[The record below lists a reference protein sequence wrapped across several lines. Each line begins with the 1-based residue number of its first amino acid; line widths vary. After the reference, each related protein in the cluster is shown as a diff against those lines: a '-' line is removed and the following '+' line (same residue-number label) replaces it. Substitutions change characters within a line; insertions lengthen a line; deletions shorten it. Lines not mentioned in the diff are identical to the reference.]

1 MLRQTIKNWKKTN
14 STDLDKEIQDL
25 KKLLEN
31 CEIQL
36 TQNQLDKYLWLQ
48 ENELQDK
55 IRYLYT
61 EQKIYWS
68 QILNWTQFKDKNT
81 NIFR

>member
-14 STDLDKEIQDL
+14 STHLDKEIQDL

-36 TQNQLDKYLWLQ
+36 TQNQLDKYIWLQ

-68 QILNWTQFKDKNT
+68 KILNWTQFKDKNT

>member
-14 STDLDKEIQDL
+14 STHLDKEIQDL

-36 TQNQLDKYLWLQ
+36 TQNQLDKYIWLQ